1 MAKPGKPPPI
11 PAKRSGTVR
20 QELAALLAEQPLP
33 ISTLSKRL
41 GRSEKELYDH
51 LEHIRQSGALRIVP
65 ARCGQCDYRFTTR
78 ERAKKPGKC
87 PQCRS
92 SRIEEPLFSIQRHA

>member
-1 MAKPGKPPPI
+1 MAKPGKPPPV
-11 PAKRSGTVR
+11 PPERGGTVR
-20 QELAALLAEQPLP
+20 QELVTLLAERPLS
-33 ISTLSKRL
+33 ISALSKRL

-65 ARCGQCDYRFTTR
+65 AQCGQCGYRFVAR

-92 SRIEEPLFSIQRHA
+92 SRIEEPLFSIQPHA